1 MRPMFTVHAGEFLVG
16 QHIETSFKDKRVWL
30 PSKDTGVDL
39 LVTNARHS
47 RSVTLQV
54 KFSRDFLPIMKL
66 AASTRQHLRAC
77 TWFSFDR
84 NKIARSPADF
94 WVLVLLGFE
103 NKSRDYLVVRPKE
116 LLKRLDKLH
125 GKTARHQVYVWITD
139 DRRAWL
145 TRGLSMAET
154 KAIGEGMFGHRD
166 RDVSRFLNNWSPI
179 HRL

>member
-94 WVLVLLGFE
+94 RALVLLGFE
-103 NKSRDYLVVRPKE
+103 NKSRDYLVVR
-116 LLKRLDKLH
+116 KREADTL
-125 GKTARHQVYVWITD
+125 A
-139 DRRAWL
+139 
-145 TRGLSMAET
+145 SEF
-154 KAIGEGMFGHRD
+154 E
-166 RDVSRFLNNWSPI
+166 
-179 HRL
+179 